1 MLFRSYYEVS
11 DMDRHTVEKGQ
22 LKGYNNNTLYIIGG
36 IKMGRITQSMLDAL
50 DLESLTMIWKKG

>member
-1 MLFRSYYEVS
+1 VS
-11 DMDRHTVEKGQ
+11 DVDRHTVEKGQ